1 MLEGIQGYPESLL
14 KGLCKNSCGET
25 HAEHITT
32 ISHRN
37 HSVFSPHADITDVH
51 LQNTNQLKA
60 IRSTVVLALLALSSG
75 TACANIHSIAREP
88 GDLPSLT
95 PADAIFHKT
104 QVQPQSQ
111 TPLAKSNRYFRA
123 GVQALHADNYT
134 DAITDFTGVLALRR
148 STAALINRGFA
159 YRHLGDPT
167 AAIANFTAA
176 LESNPRSAAAF
187 VGRANA
193 YAMLGKYTQALA
205 DCDSALALQPDKAD
219 AHTARGYALASIKEY
234 ERAGDEYLFV
244 ARQQSTIAD
253 AYRLAGDLYAKAS
266 RYDKAIAAYNEAVR
280 VAPTQAAS
288 YVMRARAY
296 SALPNPTAALS
307 DFAIALRID
316 STSTDA
322 YWGRGLVFEQM
333 GNYQSAA
340 SDYEALEH
348 LMPNSNRPHVYRA
361 DLLARIGRD
370 EEARQE
376 YAIADQLAPNDTKL
390 LYGRLQFHFYQGEYA
405 AAISDA
411 DAWLRIESSA
421 ATQPASDRQASL
433 YVLIWRH
440 MAAQRLGVDDDAV
453 LTQAAKHLDH
463 NQWPYPLIAFYLG
476 RIDETRLR
484 AFAAT
489 GDAPTVQGQQCE
501 LGAYVGESAA
511 ARGLEDVAK
520 KDFTEALRL
529 CPADFIERSLV
540 SRALDKLDT
549 IPARNQN

>member
-1 MLEGIQGYPESLL
+1 MYRGAY
-14 KGLCKNSCGET
+14 
-25 HAEHITT
+25 ITP
-32 ISHRN
+32 ISRCN
-37 HSVFSPHADITDVH
+37 YSVLAAQADNFDVH
-51 LQNTNQLKA
+51 LQNPNQLKST
-60 IRSTVVLALLALSSG
+60 RSTVILALLALFSG

-88 GDLPSLT
+88 GDVPSLT
-95 PADAIFHKT
+95 PADAIFRPARL
-104 QVQPQSQ
+104 QPQSQ
-111 TPLAKSNRYFRA
+111 TPRAKSSRYFRA
-123 GVQALHADNYT
+123 GVQALHADNYAE
-134 DAITDFTGVLALRR
+134 AITDFTEVLALRR

-159 YRHLGDPT
+159 YRHLGDST
-167 AAIANFTAA
+167 AAIANYTAA
-176 LESNPRSAAAF
+176 LENNPQSAAAF

-193 YAMLGKYTQALA
+193 YTMLGKYTQALA
-205 DCDSALALQPDKAD
+205 DADSALSLQPDKTD
-219 AHTARGYALASIKEY
+219 AHTARGYALASLNEY
-234 ERAGDEYLFV
+234 EQAGDEYLFV

-253 AYRLAGDLYAKAS
+253 AYQLAGDLYAKAS

-296 SALPNPTAALS
+296 SALHDSPAALV

-316 STSTDA
+316 PTDADA

-333 GNYQSAA
+333 GNNQAAA
-340 SDYEALEH
+340 SDYETLEH
-348 LMPNSNRPHVYRA
+348 VMPSSNRPHVYRA
-361 DLLARIGRD
+361 DLLARMGRD

-421 ATQPASDRQASL
+421 TTQSAYDQQAWF

-440 MAAQRLGVDDDAV
+440 LAAQRLGVDDDAV
-453 LTQAAKHLDH
+453 LKQAAKHLDH
-463 NQWPYPLIAFYLG
+463 KQWPYPLIAFYLG

-484 AFAAT
+484 AFATT
-489 GDAPTVQGQQCE
+489 GDAPTIQGQQCE

-520 KDFTEALRL
+520 RDFTEALHV
-529 CPADFIERSLV
+529 CPVDFIERSLV
-540 SRALDKLDT
+540 SRGLEKLDT
-549 IPARNQN
+549 QPVRNQQ